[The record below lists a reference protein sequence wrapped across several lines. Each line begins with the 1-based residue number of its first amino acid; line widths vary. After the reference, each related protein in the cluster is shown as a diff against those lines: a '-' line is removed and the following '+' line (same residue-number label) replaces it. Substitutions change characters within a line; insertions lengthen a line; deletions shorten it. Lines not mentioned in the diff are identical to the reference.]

1 MLLWVHFTY
10 LYYFIGTLEGI
21 GVKWKHWVIYFV
33 TKLSPCFRKRKNKQ
47 NLITSY
53 PLCPLPHVSLYIA
66 YQGLVNTLYKG
77 SKASVSGSV
86 GTMGSVA
93 TAQICCYR
101 AKATTAIHEEIGM
114 AIFQWNLTYKD
125 KWQAGFGQQTIVC
138 SPWFTWRIL
147 RVAFVFHN
155 HSCD

>member
-1 MLLWVHFTY
+1 MEINGSVELSILLQSLVH
-10 LYYFIGTLEGI
+10 ILEKG
-21 GVKWKHWVIYFV
+21 K
-33 TKLSPCFRKRKNKQ
+33 TNKQ

-114 AIFQWNLTYKD
+114 AIFQ
-125 KWQAGFGQQTIVC
+125 
-138 SPWFTWRIL
+138 
-147 RVAFVFHN
+147 
-155 HSCD
+155 

>member
-1 MLLWVHFTY
+1 MFADCILPFLCYCGHILHIFIILLELWKELEINGSVELSILLRSLVH
-10 LYYFIGTLEGI
+10 ILEKG
-21 GVKWKHWVIYFV
+21 K
-33 TKLSPCFRKRKNKQ
+33 TNKQ

-114 AIFQWNLTYKD
+114 AIFQ
-125 KWQAGFGQQTIVC
+125 
-138 SPWFTWRIL
+138 
-147 RVAFVFHN
+147 
-155 HSCD
+155 